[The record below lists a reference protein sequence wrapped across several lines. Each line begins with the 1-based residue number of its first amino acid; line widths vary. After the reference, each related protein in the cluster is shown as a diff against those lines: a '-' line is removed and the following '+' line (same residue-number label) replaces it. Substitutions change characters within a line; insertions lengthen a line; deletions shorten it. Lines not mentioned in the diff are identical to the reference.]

1 LHPGRGA
8 DPTLR
13 RHIEGLEV
21 SAKARFETASKNG
34 KVSRKEFFDGAKSWN
49 RIECNIARVE
59 AGVDGPDT
67 RFIVMNL
74 KARNARVLY

>member
-1 LHPGRGA
+1 
-8 DPTLR
+8 LR

-49 RIECNIARVE
+49 RVECNIARVR
-59 AGVDGPDT
+59 GRRGRT
-67 RFIVMNL
+67 RYTL
-74 KARNARVLY
+74 HRHEPEGSQRSCAL